1 MIARQ
6 AARPLRRPTFAT
18 QRRRAFATEASREHV
33 RIVEVGPRDGLQ
45 NEKAVIPPKV
55 KAELVNR
62 LTAAG
67 MDTIESGSFVSP
79 KWVPQVSG
87 LVRNKCGVLAVRDQ
101 GWKFWAEKCQG
112 KEELGVDLGEE

>member
-45 NEKAVIPPKV
+45 NEKAVIPPTTKV
-55 KAELVNR
+55 ELIDR
-62 LTAAG
+62 LARAG
-67 MDTIESGSFVSP
+67 SKIIEAGSYVSP
-79 KWVPQVSG
+79 KWVPQVRLPTNTAYTRLIVPLRADG
-87 LVRNKCGVLAVRDQ
+87 RHGGGDEQ
-101 GWKFWAEKCQG
+101 
-112 KEELGVDLGEE
+112 D